1 MPRSVK
7 LVPVMT
13 NEYAKPGSEKEIIS
27 LFEKIFAPDHIPG
40 DLLIGIGDDAAAVE
54 PGSDPDTKFV
64 FTADM
69 LVENVHFLPEF
80 HTPYDI
86 GRRCAVANLSD
97 IAAMGAIPRWGIL
110 TLALPERIST
120 DWLEDFAKGMRDAL
134 NTEGT
139 QIIGGDLTR
148 STEEIVISLTIIG
161 ETTGR
166 LIRRKGAMLG
176 DFIAVTGDLGAS
188 SAGLAILK
196 AGESISVPENIREKL
211 IEKHKCPIARVRVG
225 EICANNEGIH
235 AMMDISDGLGID
247 LGRLCEASGVG
258 ARIFEDNFPISHE
271 VREAAKILNRDVL
284 DFVNGGEDFELLIV
298 GNGGSLD
305 NISQILEEY
314 ESEPKLTIIGEIIDP
329 AFGLLLARSDGT
341 VVNPSSMG
349 WDHFKMKK

>member
-1 MPRSVK
+1 
-7 LVPVMT
+7 MT
-13 NEYAKPGSEKEIIS
+13 NESAKPGSEKEIIS
-27 LFEKIFAPDHIPG
+27 LFEEIFAPEKFPG

-69 LVENVHFLPEF
+69 LVEHVHFIPEF
-80 HTPYDI
+80 HSAYDI
-86 GRRCAVANLSD
+86 GRRCAVTNLSD

-110 TLALPERIST
+110 TLALPEKIST
-120 DWLEDFAKGMRDAL
+120 DWLRDFAKGMRDVMSP
-134 NTEGT
+134 EGA

-148 STEEIVISLTIIG
+148 STGEIVISLTIIG

-166 LIRRKGAMLG
+166 LIRRKGAVLG

-188 SAGLAILK
+188 SAGLAVWK
-196 AGESISVPENIREKL
+196 AGESVSIPKNIREKL
-211 IEKHKCPIARVRVG
+211 IGRHKCPNARVRIG

-258 ARIFEDNFPISHE
+258 ARIFEQNFPISDE
-271 VREAAKILNRDVL
+271 VREVAKILNRDVL

-298 GNGGSLD
+298 GNGGSID
-305 NISQILEEY
+305 NVSKSLEEF